1 MQTDDVRTLK
11 RKVDSIITNISI
23 YERDI
28 RKSITKLK
36 TNYNIDDIDDIDVLI
51 EELESD
57 VESLQRKKEVLLKR
71 ASKLLR
77 DVTDA

>member
-51 EELESD
+51 EELKSD